1 MAQTH
6 PAVHTQLAG
15 KGRNR
20 AAKAALGFLKFSR
33 SKPLGGVS
41 AIIIVGLLVIA
52 VFAPQIAPHDPTETF
67 VGKGNES
74 PNGTHWFGTDNL
86 GRDVLSRA
94 IYGARVSMKVGF
106 IAVFFATL
114 AGATIGILS
123 GYFQGKF
130 DILIQRLMDAIQAF
144 PALILALAIIAVRGP
159 SINNAIVVITVV
171 LIPGGARI
179 VRGAVLSVKQ
189 NVYVEASKALGA
201 SSFRI
206 MTRHIL
212 PNVLAP
218 IIVNVSI
225 LLGGAIIFEASL
237 SFLGAG
243 ASVEEATWGLMIS
256 GNPGTGVNSQIDF
269 QQYPWLALVPAG
281 CISLAVFSFNLLG
294 DAIRDALDPRLR
306 GGGGRIK

>member
-1 MAQTH
+1 MADAH
-6 PAVHTQLAG
+6 PAAHIQPAR

-20 AAKAALGFLKFSR
+20 AALAALGFLKFSR
-33 SKPLGGVS
+33 AKPLGGIS
-41 AIIIVGLLVIA
+41 AAIIIGLLIVAI
-52 VFAPQIAPHDPTETF
+52 FAPQIAPHDPTETF

-74 PNGTHWFGTDNL
+74 PNASHWFGTDNL

-94 IYGARVSMKVGF
+94 IYGARVSMKVGV
-106 IAVFFATL
+106 IAVVIATL
-114 AGATIGILS
+114 IGASIGLLS

-130 DILIQRLMDAIQAF
+130 DIIVQRLMDAIQAF
-144 PALILALAIIAVRGP
+144 PALILALAIIAIRGP

-189 NVYVEASKALGA
+189 NVYVEASRALGA
-201 SSFRI
+201 SSLRI
-206 MTRHIL
+206 MSRHIL
-212 PNVLAP
+212 PNVMAP
-218 IIVNVSI
+218 IIVNSSI

-243 ASVEEATWGLMIS
+243 ASIEEATWGLMIS
-256 GNPGTGVNSQIDF
+256 GSPGTGVNSQIDF

-294 DAIRDALDPRLR
+294 DAVRDTLDPRLR

>member
-1 MAQTH
+1 MAN
-6 PAVHTQLAG
+6 PAATMGAHKTR
-15 KGRNR
+15 GRSHWIVR
-20 AAKAALGFLKFSR
+20 APVSFLKFCR
-33 SKPLGGVS
+33 AKPLGGIS
-41 AIIIVGLLVIA
+41 AIIIFSLLVIA
-52 VFAPQIAPHDPTETF
+52 IFAPQIAPHEPTRTF
-67 VGKGNES
+67 VGKPNLS
-74 PNGTHWFGTDNL
+74 PNGDFWFGTDNL

-114 AGATIGILS
+114 IGASIGVLS

-130 DILIQRLMDAIQAF
+130 DIIVQRLMDAIQAF
-144 PALILALAIIAVRGP
+144 PSLILALAIVAVRGP
-159 SINNAIVVITVV
+159 SINSALIVITVV

-189 NVYVEASKALGA
+189 NVYVEASRALGA
-201 SSFRI
+201 SNFRI
-206 MTRHIL
+206 MFRHIL
-212 PNVLAP
+212 PNVMAP

-225 LLGGAIIFEASL
+225 LLGGAILFEASL

-256 GNPGTGVNSQIDF
+256 GNAGTGVNTSIDF
-269 QQYPWLALVPAG
+269 QTYPWLALVPAG

-294 DAIRDALDPRLR
+294 DAIRDTLDPRLR
-306 GGGGRIK
+306 GGGGRIT